1 MWISTGV
8 DMGLSSPW
16 NITGCPQE
24 KLNNLRV
31 HTDMLVVHE
40 AIHFT
45 TDFITNNDTSLQVI
59 Q

>member
-1 MWISTGV
+1 MLTWTLAV
-8 DMGLSSPW
+8 HVK
-16 NITGCPQE
+16 E